1 MVHSIR
7 KSPAEAR
14 SRPPVSDDDARDYE
28 VGYKKPPLH
37 TRFKKGQSGNPRGR
51 PRGAKNFSS
60 VLNDA
65 LNQPVVVTE
74 NGRRRKISKRE
85 LGIRQLVDKFAM
97 AEMQATR
104 LLLGLML
111 ERERL
116 TAAAPQ
122 PAARPSLG
130 AADEK
135 VIDNLLR
142 RLRGAE

>member
-1 MVHSIR
+1 MVHSMR
-7 KSPAEAR
+7 ESAAEAQ
-14 SRPPVSDDDARDYE
+14 SRPPISDDDARDYK

-97 AEMQATR
+97 AEIQATR
-104 LLLGLML
+104 MLLGLML

-116 TAAAPQ
+116 LAAVP
-122 PAARPSLG
+122 PAERRSFG
-130 AADEK
+130 AADER
-135 VIDNLLR
+135 VIHNLLK

>member
-1 MVHSIR
+1 MVQSIR
-7 KSPAEAR
+7 KSAEDAC
-14 SRPPVSDDDARDYE
+14 PVSDDDAGDYK

-60 VLNDA
+60 VLDDA

-74 NGRRRKISKRE
+74 NGRRHKISKRE

-97 AEMQATR
+97 AEVQATR
-104 LLLGLML
+104 MLLGLML

-116 TAAAPQ
+116 LAAAP
-122 PAARPSLG
+122 PAERRSFD

-135 VIDNLLR
+135 VIDNLLKS
-142 RLRGAE
+142 LRGTE